1 MSIFGWRG
9 IIIDITKTRSTEI
22 SESRITT
29 RKPPIMADLYANENF
44 PLVAVRF
51 LREMGHDVLTSL
63 EAGTANQQIPDA
75 QVLAF
80 ATKSGR
86 AVLTN
91 NRLHFKKTS
100 SSSNRSRREPSFV
113 LKIGISRRS
122 RIGFIAQL
130 ARTNPVS
137 YTH

>member
-86 AVLTN
+86 AVLTH
-91 NRLHFKKTS
+91 NRLHFKKLHRHQTDHA
-100 SSSNRSRREPSFV
+100 
-113 LKIGISRRS
+113 GIV
-122 RIGFIAQL
+122 IC
-130 ARTNPVS
+130 T
-137 YTH
+137 